1 MVAQSALE
9 RRWKW
14 RGHDFHAFL
23 NAGSREIYLERLI
36 VLIKISIFGAI
47 YRFSY
52 RMEKDND
59 ISPYRFI
66 VPPLICMFI
75 RSFPWYILNP
85 SPQD

>member
-14 RGHDFHAFL
+14 RGCDFNAFL
-23 NAGSREIYLERLI
+23 DAGSREIYLERLL
-36 VLIKISIFGAI
+36 VLIKISIFGAR

-52 RMEKDND
+52 CMEKDND

-66 VPPLICMFI
+66 
-75 RSFPWYILNP
+75 ILNHKV
-85 SPQD
+85 SSKGSTKLLKL